1 MRATLEFLRLVLIM
15 MTGRRYYLLPVLP
28 LIWTAIQAVLVFVND
43 ARLSPS
49 DVQGPLIGVPLA
61 ALGVFLGVRIV
72 AAEIDERSIE
82 IAYTVPGGAE
92 RLWWWKLGAAGGI
105 LIIAETLLAATAI
118 AFTTYPIGALYG
130 ALQSGVMGLVLAMGF
145 STLFRN
151 EIAGAIA
158 TTAVFTL
165 IGMISGFGED
175 QVRIS
180 PFWNPYVL
188 NETSAA
194 EVFAWTLQNRVGMLL
209 AMASIV
215 SLTFMR
221 ANRRER
227 MLGN

>member
-1 MRATLEFLRLVLIM
+1 MRPTLRFLQLVLTM
-15 MTGRRYYLLPVLP
+15 MAGRRFYLLPILP
-28 LIWTAIQAVLVFVND
+28 LIWTIIQAVLVFLND
-43 ARLSPS
+43 TRMTPA

-61 ALGVFLGVRIV
+61 ALGVFLGVRVV

-92 RLWWWKLGAAGGI
+92 RLWWWKLSAAAGV
-105 LIIAETLLAATAI
+105 LLVAEFLLAVTALW
-118 AFTTYPIGALYG
+118 FTTYPVGSLYG
-130 ALQSGVMGLVLAMGF
+130 ALQSGVMGVVLAMGF

-165 IGMISGFGED
+165 LGMISGFGED
-175 QVRIS
+175 PVRIS
-180 PFWNPYVL
+180 PFFNPYGLTEV
-188 NETSAA
+188 SAT
-194 EVFAWTLQNRVGMLL
+194 ESFAWTIQNRVGMLL
-209 AMASIV
+209 AMAAIV